1 MNAKRAIRCA
11 RAEHRMIIG
20 QQNRLKVFSLIKE
33 VIQVEKRF
41 PTIAELQ
48 QWTGLCY
55 ATVLVHVKALKNA
68 TGLNTTRYEDDD
80 DLPEAVDSYLLHHG
94 F

>member
-1 MNAKRAIRCA
+1 MSAKKGIKFA
-11 RAEHRMIIG
+11 RAEHRKIIG

-55 ATVLVHVKALKNA
+55 ATVLAHVNALRNA
-68 TGLNTTRYEDDD
+68 TGLSYERFVDDD